1 MGKTNEEPR
10 KHRLEYDLYLQPL
23 NGSPINNVRKER
35 LTFLKPGDDFRRK
48 LLAGGGE
55 LQCSG
60 KDDSSA
66 GNDRSGGARHSSGA
80 KIKPHGAQVP
90 SNSQQD
96 AKKYKTDLKKD
107 GKPKQKPESDAFSAL
122 FGEPIKKGQ
131 ELKKIGKEKPPKE
144 KDKEKDK
151 IRDKDKEKLS
161 SSMSSSCGGDEKK
174 KSKDKHK
181 SEKQSSN
188 TTNSITSH
196 VPSSQHLSSTH
207 QVEDKKK

>member
-1 MGKTNEEPR
+1 MGKTNGEPR

-48 LLAGGGE
+48 LLNGGGE

-60 KDDSSA
+60 KDDSST
-66 GNDRSGGARHSSGA
+66 GNDRSGGARPSSGA

-90 SNSQQD
+90 SNSQHD
-96 AKKYKTDLKKD
+96 PKKHKTDIKKD
-107 GKPKQKPESDAFSAL
+107 GKIKQKPESDAFSAL

-131 ELKKIGKEKPPKE
+131 ELKKPGKDKPPKE
-144 KDKEKDK
+144 KDKEKEK

-161 SSMSSSCGGDEKK
+161 SSKSSSSSGLDEKK
-174 KSKDKHK
+174 KLKDKHK
-181 SEKQSSN
+181 SEKQS
-188 TTNSITSH
+188 
-196 VPSSQHLSSTH
+196 
-207 QVEDKKK
+207 